1 MKPAEV
7 PGGATDAPAV
17 RGLRVGLVCAYSVG
31 VPGGVQGQV
40 MGLAR
45 VLRRMGHEV
54 RVLAP
59 CDGPP
64 PATFVT
70 PLGNSIPT
78 AANGSVAPIAPDP
91 SCALRTIRAL
101 RDEAFDVLH
110 LHEPLAPGPT
120 MTSLFLDIAPVVATF
135 HAAGD
140 SASYRVFTPIVRSLA
155 SQIDAR
161 VVVSKDALD
170 LARRYLPGEYVTLF
184 NGVEVERYRTAQPF
198 KVDAPTIFFCGRH
211 EERKGLG
218 VLLDALATL
227 PPEVRCWVASEG
239 PETAALKAR
248 YAGDPRIEWL
258 GRISDEEK
266 IARLKGATVFCA
278 PSLHGESFGVVLI
291 EAMAAGTPVVAS
303 SLPGYQNVATH
314 NVDALLVEPGDAPG
328 LAAALQAVL
337 YDAEAAERLRIAG
350 EARAAAFSMESLA
363 LHYVD
368 IYESV
373 IASDWRQRHLAG
385 ERVWRRALRRV
396 VRALL
401 TLRAACRSWAER
413 RGWPDGRLPGMGRFH
428 RTHESEEKR

>member
-7 PGGATDAPAV
+7 SGGAADSAV
-17 RGLRVGLVCAYSVG
+17 SRGLRIGLVCAYSVG

-78 AANGSVAPIAPDP
+78 AANGSVAPLAPDA

-101 RDEAFDVLH
+101 RDESFDVLH

-140 SASYRVFTPIVRSLA
+140 SASYRFFTPIVRSLA
-155 SQIDAR
+155 SHIDAR

-170 LARRYLPGEYVTLF
+170 LARRYLPGEYEVLF
-184 NGVEVERYRTAQPF
+184 NGVEVERYRTAEPF
-198 KVDAPTIFFCGRH
+198 KTEAPTIFFCGRH

-218 VLLDALATL
+218 VLLDALSAL
-227 PPEVRCWVASEG
+227 APEVRCWVASEG
-239 PETAALKAR
+239 PETASLKAR
-248 YAGDPRIEWL
+248 FAGDPRIEWL

-303 SLPGYQNVATH
+303 SLPGYQNVATDDL
-314 NVDALLVEPGDAPG
+314 DALLVPPGDTAR
-328 LAAALQAVL
+328 LAAALQRAL
-337 YDAEAAERLRIAG
+337 FDRSLAERLRIEGERRAG
-350 EARAAAFSMESLA
+350 QFSMESLA
-363 LHYVD
+363 ARYVT

-373 IASDWRQRHLAG
+373 IASDWRQQHLAG
-385 ERVWRRALRRV
+385 ERLWRRLARQAARLLLR
-396 VRALL
+396 
-401 TLRAACRSWAER
+401 LRGVAER
-413 RGWPDGRLPGMGRFH
+413 LLARVNATSDVPARINS
-428 RTHESEEKR
+428 TEEVR

>member
-1 MKPAEV
+1 MDSGRTFPD
-7 PGGATDAPAV
+7 GASGAPV
-17 RGLRVGLVCAYSVG
+17 RSLRIGLVCAYSVG

-78 AANGSVAPIAPDP
+78 AANGSVAPIAPDL

-101 RDEAFDVLH
+101 RDEEFDVLH

-120 MTSLFLDIAPVVATF
+120 MTTLFLDIAPVVATF

-140 SASYRVFTPIVRSLA
+140 SASYRVFNPIVRSLA
-155 SQIDAR
+155 AHIDAR

-170 LARRYLPGEYVTLF
+170 LAARYLPGDYTTLF
-184 NGVEVERYRTAQPF
+184 NGVEIERYRTAEPF
-198 KVDAPTIFFCGRH
+198 KTEHPTVFFCGRH
-211 EERKGLG
+211 EERKGLA
-218 VLLDALATL
+218 VLLDALGSL

-239 PETAALKAR
+239 PETPALQAR

-266 IARLKGATVFCA
+266 IARLKGASVFCA

-303 SLPGYQNVATH
+303 SLAGYQNVATH
-314 NVDALLVEPGDAPG
+314 DVDALLVAPGDAS
-328 LAAALQAVL
+328 ALGSALNTVL
-337 YDAEAAERLRIAG
+337 FERPTAERLRIAG
-350 EARAAAFSMESLA
+350 QARAEVFSMEALA
-363 LHYVD
+363 EQYIG
-368 IYESV
+368 IYERV
-373 IASDWRQRHLAG
+373 LNSDWRATHRTG
-385 ERVWRRALRRV
+385 EQSFRRRV
-396 VRALL
+396 RSTVKLTRRLYAWALL
-401 TLRAACRSWAER
+401 
-413 RGWPDGRLPGMGRFH
+413 RL
-428 RTHESEEKR
+428 KRWTPAPVSRLARMKENS

>member
-1 MKPAEV
+1 MDPGRTPVDTATGPPA
-7 PGGATDAPAV
+7 
-17 RGLRVGLVCAYSVG
+17 RRLRIGVVCAYSVG

-78 AANGSVAPIAPDP
+78 AANGSVAPIAPDL

-101 RDEAFDVLH
+101 RDEDFDVLH

-120 MTSLFLDIAPVVATF
+120 MTTLYLDIAPVVATF

-140 SASYRVFTPIVRSLA
+140 SASYRLFNPIVRSLA
-155 SQIDAR
+155 SHIDAR

-170 LARRYLPGEYVTLF
+170 LAQRYLPGEYQTLF
-184 NGVEVERYRTAQPF
+184 NGVEVERYRSAEPLKTEH
-198 KVDAPTIFFCGRH
+198 PTVFFCGRH
-211 EERKGLG
+211 EERKGLA
-218 VLLDALATL
+218 VLLDALGKL

-239 PETAALKAR
+239 PETPALQAR

-258 GRISDEEK
+258 GRITDEEK
-266 IARLKGATVFCA
+266 IARLKGASVFCA

-314 NVDALLVEPGDAPG
+314 DVDALLVPPGDA
-328 LAAALQAVL
+328 AALGSALHTALFDRPV
-337 YDAEAAERLRIAG
+337 AERLRRAG
-350 EARAAAFSMESLA
+350 EARAEDFSMEALA
-363 LHYVD
+363 AEYIE
-368 IYESV
+368 IYNRV
-373 IASDWRQRHLAG
+373 LVSDWRESH
-385 ERVWRRALRRV
+385 RRGDQSVRRRV
-396 VRALL
+396 RSIVRAARWVSRWLL
-401 TLRAACRSWAER
+401 ALIER
-413 RGWPDGRLPGMGRFH
+413 WSPARVSRIQGMK
-428 RTHESEEKR
+428 ENP